1 MRYIILLSL
10 LILGSCCQQTGH
22 TQKMQTKIDSLQNKL
37 AHTYR
42 PGFGEFMLGIQIHH
56 AKIWYAGNAQNWPLV
71 QFELDEIKESLDGI
85 REYCTDRPEVAS
97 LPMIDA
103 PLDSLG
109 NSIKNK
115 DLPSFKN
122 NFVLLTNTCNN
133 CHRATKHEFNL
144 IKLPDSPPFS
154 NQEFRVQ

>member
-10 LILGSCCQQTGH
+10 LILGSCYQPTRN
-22 TQKMQTKIDSLQNKL
+22 TQKMQTQIDSLQNKL

-42 PGFGEFMLGIQIHH
+42 PGFGELMLGIQIHH

-97 LPMIDA
+97 LSMINA

-109 NSIKNK
+109 NSVKNK

-133 CHRATKHEFNL
+133 CHRATKHEFNV

-154 NQEFRVQ
+154 NQEFKVQ